1 MNTNINLRDQS
12 SCITRSLQLQL
23 LPEQSKK
30 VELFAKGDKENPSN
44 ADRVVKK
51 IKCEVLRKGETFELF
66 FDQEIMKS
74 ANEWQS
80 LQEGDTC
87 VIGATRYKFYQ
98 LVEGTDK
105 ER

>member
-1 MNTNINLRDQS
+1 M
-12 SCITRSLQLQL
+12 
-23 LPEQSKK
+23 
-30 VELFAKGDKENPSN
+30 F
-44 ADRVVKK
+44 
-51 IKCEVLRKGETFELF
+51 RKGETFELF

-80 LQEGDTC
+80 LQEGETC

-98 LVEGTDK
+98 LVEAIDK